1 MELDTLLDEARDLF
15 DETVA
20 LRRTL
25 HRWPELG
32 NDLPVTRE
40 HVLGALEGLPLQLTL
55 HETTSGIAAVLDGGK
70 PGPTVLLRGDM
81 DALPLHED
89 TDLEFESAD
98 EGKMHACGHD
108 THTAMLVG
116 AAKLLSARRDQIPGR
131 VLFMFQPGEEGG
143 GGAGLMLEEGL
154 LNVPHAADGSESPV
168 TGAYALHIT
177 SNLPT
182 GWIASKGGSIM
193 ASADQMLITIVGRGG
208 HASQPHAALDP
219 IPVACEIVQALQ
231 TMVTRTIDVFDPTVV
246 TVGRISAG
254 TTNNIIPET
263 AVIEGTIRAI
273 SERTRAKVRDGIRR
287 VAEGVSAAHD
297 AQVIIEFHDGYP
309 VTVNNPGSADFALD
323 VAAEV
328 VGAKSTVRLP
338 NPVMGAEDFSYVLN
352 RVPGAMVFLGGTG
365 TDRNPATAA
374 PNHSNRV
381 MFDEAAM
388 VNGVA
393 VYSAMALRHLSGPPS

>member
-1 MELDTLLDEARDLF
+1 M
-15 DETVA
+15 A

-219 IPVACEIVQALQ
+219 IPIACEIVQALQ

-328 VGAKSTVRLP
+328 VGAKATVRLP